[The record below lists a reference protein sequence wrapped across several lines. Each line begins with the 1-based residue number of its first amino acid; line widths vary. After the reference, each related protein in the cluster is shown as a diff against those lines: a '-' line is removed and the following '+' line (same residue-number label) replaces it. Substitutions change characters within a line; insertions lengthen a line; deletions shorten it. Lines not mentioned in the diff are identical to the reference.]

1 MQLDRLSPLHLA
13 GYGATYSMCP
23 AASAKIKKIKKV
35 SQVSFFMFSGR
46 VPASGVGLQV
56 RHVHP
61 GEETEAG
68 GEVT

>member
-1 MQLDRLSPLHLA
+1 MLDVVIFRLPRTACVKQSVP
-13 GYGATYSMCP
+13 
-23 AASAKIKKIKKV
+23 KKV
-35 SQVSFFMFSGR
+35 LCHVMLLGR

-61 GEETEAG
+61 GEETTAG